1 MDTSHLTEKVLEHEA
16 MLAAHTQELKT
27 LFNQQKNIEQL
38 TENTR
43 MLAESVRELT
53 VKMNDVSERVQ
64 VIEEEGRQ
72 RRFAVWQIVMTAVL
86 GGIAGY
92 VLNMLIGM

>member
-1 MDTSHLTEKVLEHEA
+1 METGQLTGKVLEHEA

-27 LFNQQKNIEQL
+27 LFHQQKNIEQL
-38 TENTR
+38 AENTKV
-43 MLAESVRELT
+43 LAESVRELT
-53 VKMNDVSERVQ
+53 VRMNDVSERVQ
-64 VIEEEGRQ
+64 TMEEDGRQ
-72 RRFAVWQIVMTAVL
+72 RRFAVWQMVMTAVL

>member
-1 MDTSHLTEKVLEHEA
+1 MDASHLTEKVLEHEA

-27 LFNQQKNIEQL
+27 LFHQQKNIEQL

-53 VKMNDVSERVQ
+53 VKMNDVSDREMCIRDRD
-64 VIEEEGRQ
+64 GFFP
-72 RRFAVWQIVMTAVL
+72 RRNELQ
-86 GGIAGY
+86 
-92 VLNMLIGM
+92 